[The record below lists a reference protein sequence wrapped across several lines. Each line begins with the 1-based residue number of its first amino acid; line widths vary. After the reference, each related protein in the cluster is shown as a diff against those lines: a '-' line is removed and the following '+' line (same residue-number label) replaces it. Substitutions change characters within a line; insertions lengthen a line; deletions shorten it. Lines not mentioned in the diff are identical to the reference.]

1 MNKIVQYLV
10 KFDSRLVIGAMLLFV
25 ALLGLEGWQLLLKK
39 AYANYQQVSAT
50 KASLQAAQIQSTSQL
65 SGLAATIGEV
75 EQLTIKLNNAF
86 KLPVSDDETAASLI
100 EALDHS
106 AGKYGVLLASVE
118 PQGKRT
124 VSIFEEVSFNVSAT
138 GSYSQ
143 LSSWMLS
150 FTNTLDQNMSITGF
164 DMKADEAK
172 QIALSLSIALY
183 RPLKP
188 NEVIK

>member
-150 FTNTLDQNMSITGF
+150 FANTLDQNMSITGF